1 MTMGSHTKAAKNR
14 VTFARLVS
22 TASAL
27 CIVAGMSWS
36 VSSVNAEAEALGE
49 VTLRALKGNAQI
61 HGQLLAFD
69 GNTYVVQSSVGTVE
83 IASSDVK
90 CIGDGCPKPAKP
102 AVSTQS
108 LRGVVLKATNDGTEI
123 RGELV
128 GFDGKAYI
136 IRTSLG
142 EFRVQKTIV
151 ECVGAACPKSAGHEP
166 QFAVYGSDADNQAL
180 LAHLWH
186 GYAMANGHRYAASP
200 ETGVP
205 STIKLYGEGDELLA
219 EISVRT
225 ADPQGAAKALSA
237 GEVELAVLNSG
248 LEEGAAKD
256 AGLDL
261 TAAQQAL
268 IGHDGL
274 VVVANEAMPVRAIGT
289 AEMRRIWDGQLRS
302 WRPLGGGD
310 FPITLH
316 VVEGRLAKA
325 PRSLIQLARFNA
337 DQPDGVVQHDS
348 EESVIAAVKADRN
361 AIGVVNRAAAKTHNA
376 TMMGIRKVCGLTAS
390 PSDFDMQVEHYP
402 MTIPIHAYGK
412 GSGIHP
418 VAASFMDW
426 VKTSDAHRYVS
437 EAGYSSAGIKRMKIQ
452 DMGMALIHT
461 AAVEADFDGAEFAA
475 MMQELR
481 YADRL
486 SITFRFLPGSSTLD
500 AESIESMKALAE
512 RLRAR
517 EFDGQEILLV
527 GFADSVGPADRNSAL
542 AAQRAKAV
550 QAVLADQFDP
560 DTLSRIKLQ
569 AMSFGEQMPVD
580 CNDTNSG
587 RANNRRVEV
596 WSRVRAGS

>member
-1 MTMGSHTKAAKNR
+1 MTMGSHTKAATPQTTLK
-14 VTFARLVS
+14 RLGGAAS
-22 TASAL
+22 TL
-27 CIVAGMSWS
+27 CITAAMSWS
-36 VSSVNAEAEALGE
+36 FGTHTADAEALGE

-61 HGQLLAFD
+61 HGQLIAFD
-69 GNTYVVQSSVGTVE
+69 GTTYVVESSVGTME

-90 CIGDGCPKPAKP
+90 CIGAGCPKPSKP
-102 AVSTQS
+102 AVSTES

-128 GFDGKAYI
+128 GFDGNAYI

-142 EFRVQKTIV
+142 EFRVKKTIV
-151 ECVGAACPKSAGHEP
+151 NCHGSACPKSVGHEP
-166 QFAVYGSDADNQAL
+166 QFAIYASDPDNQAL

-186 GYAMANGHRYAASP
+186 GFAMAEGHRYAATP
-200 ETGVP
+200 ETGTP
-205 STIKLYGEGDELLA
+205 STIHLFGDGDELIA
-219 EISVRT
+219 EISVEA
-225 ADPQGAAKALSA
+225 ADPQGAAKALTA
-237 GEVELAVLNSG
+237 GDVELAVLNNRV
-248 LEEGAAKD
+248 EIEG
-256 AGLDL
+256 
-261 TAAQQAL
+261 TQQAL

-274 VVVANEAMPVRAIGT
+274 VVVANEELPVRAIGT

-302 WRPLGGGD
+302 WRTLGGGD

-316 VVEGRLAKA
+316 VVEGRLARA
-325 PRSLIQLARFNA
+325 PRSLIQLARFNE
-337 DQPDGVVQHDS
+337 DDPDGVVQHDS
-348 EESVIAAVKADRN
+348 EASVIEAVKADRN
-361 AIGVVNRAAAKTHNA
+361 AIGVVNRAAAKTHDA
-376 TMMGIRKVCGLTAS
+376 TMLGIRKVCGLTAS
-390 PSDFDMQVEHYP
+390 PTDFDMQVEHYP

-412 GSGIHP
+412 GSDIHP
-418 VAASFMDW
+418 IAASFMDW
-426 VKTSDAHRYVS
+426 VKTGDAQRYVS

-461 AAVEADFDGAEFAA
+461 AAVEPDFDGTEFAS
-475 MMQELR
+475 MMRELR

-500 AESIESMKALAE
+500 EDSILSMKALAE

-542 AAQRAKAV
+542 AAQRADTV
-550 QAVLADQFDP
+550 RAVLADQFDP
-560 DTLSRIKLQ
+560 ETLNRIKLKT
-569 AMSFGEQMPVD
+569 MSFGEQMPVD

-596 WSRVRAGS
+596 WSRLAPGL